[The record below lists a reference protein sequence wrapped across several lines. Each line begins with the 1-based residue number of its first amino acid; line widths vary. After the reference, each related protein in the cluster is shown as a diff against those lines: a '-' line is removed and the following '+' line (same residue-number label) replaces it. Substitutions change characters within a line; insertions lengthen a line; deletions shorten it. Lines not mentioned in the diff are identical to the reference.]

1 MSDID
6 FLKLCNNYLKKD
18 EIKGELK
25 KILSSFSKYV
35 LENISIYLYFFIFYI
50 LLMFLL
56 QLIIIFLLI
65 HCIKMNKLI

>member
-6 FLKLCNNYLKKD
+6 FLKLCNNYLEKD
-18 EIKGELK
+18 EIKGEIK
-25 KILSSFSKYV
+25 KMLSSFSEYL

-56 QLIIIFLLI
+56 QIIIIFLLI
-65 HCIKMNKLI
+65 RSNKINELN